1 MSEYYKKTNH
11 SLKMSHVIR
20 LGYKLTNQEHCD
32 LRNYKFFLN

>member
-20 LGYKLTNQEHCD
+20 LEYKLKNQEHCY
-32 LRNYKFFLN
+32 LRKYKSLLT